1 MKKPTLRDISD
12 KLDIIEGKLDEVL
25 RRIAPR
31 PLPEK
36 TQIIAR
42 NEPEDKPSPH
52 RASLAARSNECV
64 HQLTAHLDR
73 IHPTVRS
80 LIRTWGPYEA

>member
-42 NEPEDKPSPH
+42 KEPEYKPSPH

-64 HQLTAHLDR
+64 PLADR
-73 IHPTVRS
+73 APRS
-80 LIRTWGPYEA
+80 YPPHGPLVDKNMGTL